1 MDIKFGVLLMVLN
14 LWLFLWMC
22 RKELTGSSVLLTP
35 VAIFGLMEIISVW
48 PAPFYAY
55 LNNIVQDGYAAVVA
69 GLSFL
74 MFLAGAM
81 VARYLWCIRPGEPR
95 RFLERPIL
103 DNYGTRGWWGAAIGL
118 VALLIAVGL
127 LLYQGMPP
135 QIRLFAEALRHGQ
148 PLSIALP
155 DIAEFRY
162 NLTKSYLFGGEY
174 RGQGVMRVF
183 LSMGWLYVMCLAMV
197 HAVAAKNS
205 SEFRLWKIRFIL
217 MALFSLLFIAGEGT
231 RAPFLMVLVQLVAAF
246 SLLRPIKRTA
256 MLNAALAGFVLI
268 IALSMVSYKSMSW
281 MNAKHPLLEGAQAV
295 LQRISTGN
303 GINNVYIIEHIRDG
317 MFNFMEGNVH
327 LRSLLATLPGTRF
340 SEQSFS
346 NILAETMRGRF
357 TTSHSTSTYLG
368 TLYFDFGL
376 LGCMLGYGL
385 IGFVLQWAQHFFFQ
399 RPKRVVALPLM
410 LLLSTSLGLISLY
423 GWIALLP
430 KLAVLVF
437 CDVLVRSLRRLRWAP
452 YGPIKAEP
460 PVVVPAPVMIR
471 GREKP

>member
-1 MDIKFGVLLMVLN
+1 MDIKFGALLLVLD

-22 RKELTGSSVLLTP
+22 RKELAGSSVLLTP
-35 VAIFGLMEIISVW
+35 VVIFGLMEIISVW

-55 LNNIVQDGYAAVVA
+55 LNNMVQDGYAAMVT

-81 VARYLWCIRPGEPR
+81 AARYLWRIRPGEPR
-95 RFLERPIL
+95 RFLEKPIL
-103 DNYGTRGWWGAAIGL
+103 DNCGSRGWWGAVMGL
-118 VALLIAVGL
+118 MVLLIAVGL

-135 QIRLFAEALRHGQ
+135 QIRLLAEALRHGQ
-148 PLSIALP
+148 PFSLALP

-162 NLTKSYLFGGEY
+162 NLTKSYFFGGEY
-174 RGQGVMRVF
+174 RGQGAMRVF
-183 LSMGWLYVMCLAMV
+183 LSMGWLYVMCLAMIR
-197 HAVAAKNS
+197 AVAAKNP
-205 SEFRLWKIRFIL
+205 SECRRWKIRFIV
-217 MALFSLLFIAGEGT
+217 MAFFSLLFIAGEGT
-231 RAPFLMVLVQLVAAF
+231 RAPFLMVMVQLVAVF
-246 SLLRPIKRTA
+246 SLLRPIKRAT
-256 MLNAALAGFVLI
+256 MLNAALAGFVLV
-268 IALSMVSYKSMSW
+268 IALSMLSHKSMSW
-281 MNAKHPLLEGAQAV
+281 MNAKHPLLEGAQSV

-346 NILAETMRGRF
+346 NILAETMHGGF

-399 RPKRVVALPLM
+399 RSKRITALPLM
-410 LLLSTSLGLISLY
+410 LLLSVSLGLISLY

-437 CDVLVRSLRRLRWAP
+437 CDMLVRYLRRMRWAS
-452 YGPIKAEP
+452 YGAIKEKTPA
-460 PVVVPAPVMIR
+460 VVPVPVMIR
-471 GREKP
+471 GHEKP